1 MHQLERCSYGLAYP
15 ITRENSYRV
24 LGELGAWRMFF
35 DTLVNRKLSTTT
47 QSTKGKVEH
56 FWYLEQA
63 SNTRQVLEAKSSV
76 VETPLVVQASRRLV
90 STYLGYQELVLCSLV

>member
-1 MHQLERCSYGLAYP
+1 M
-15 ITRENSYRV
+15 
-24 LGELGAWRMFF
+24 GEQE
-35 DTLVNRKLSTTT
+35 TLDNYSVY
-47 QSTKGKVEH
+47 QGKTEQ

-90 STYLGYQELVLCSLV
+90 STNLEYQELVLCSLE